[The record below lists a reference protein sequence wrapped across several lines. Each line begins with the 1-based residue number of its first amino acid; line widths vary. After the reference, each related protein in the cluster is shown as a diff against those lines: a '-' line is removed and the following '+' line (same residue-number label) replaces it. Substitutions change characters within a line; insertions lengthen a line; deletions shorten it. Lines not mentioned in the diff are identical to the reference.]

1 MFVSKRGVYMCMHQK
16 VGVYLY
22 NNDKVRGAHI
32 FVCIK
37 KWGIYIYASRK
48 GVYLCNNEKVS
59 PPPPPTRFPS
69 WLRQCMVPGVMKD
82 ISFYCSYVLLSV
94 CNNTGSHPKMLA
106 QSYNLSSLNTHTNHG
121 SPHYTT
127 YVGCGSLQIPH
138 IKALTSLL
146 GCSHA
151 PTILARCQLPT
162 QLSQIHMVVG
172 MGSLWFHK

>member
-1 MFVSKRGVYMCMHQK
+1 
-16 VGVYLY
+16 
-22 NNDKVRGAHI
+22 
-32 FVCIK
+32 
-37 KWGIYIYASRK
+37 
-48 GVYLCNNEKVS
+48 
-59 PPPPPTRFPS
+59 
-69 WLRQCMVPGVMKD
+69 MVPGVMKD

-146 GCSHA
+146 GCGHA

-172 MGSLWFHK
+172 MGSL